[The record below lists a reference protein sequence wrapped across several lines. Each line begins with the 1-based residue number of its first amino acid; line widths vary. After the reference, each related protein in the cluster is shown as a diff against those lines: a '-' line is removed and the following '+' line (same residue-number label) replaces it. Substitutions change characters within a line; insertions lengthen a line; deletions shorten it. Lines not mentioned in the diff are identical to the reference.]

1 MVKGCGGYSTL
12 DPRLLGHRIMV
23 CYCVAQGSQLV
34 IPSQLDTVGVVLA
47 GDHWRTHQ
55 DRIQVLMTPR
65 LQELRLKEL
74 TKGLDVIKKHIAAG
88 NLERACER
96 LYAIWSEMTV
106 IKWQRRKRK

>member
-1 MVKGCGGYSTL
+1 MEQH
-12 DPRLLGHRIMV
+12 PLG
-23 CYCVAQGSQLV
+23 AE
-34 IPSQLDTVGVVLA
+34 T
-47 GDHWRTHQ
+47 
-55 DRIQVLMTPR
+55 MTPR